1 MKELVISGKA
11 NQRETFAELRGRLN
25 GADVWACG
33 TDARDGADLYIE
45 LHGIETGRQNT
56 LREIPEAVYGLGLP
70 INNTICAAL
79 CLAWLKGCEK
89 VTVAGCPM
97 DASDEYKEQ
106 KPALA
111 WVCGWLN
118 AKGMKVVWEDGPK
131 NIDYGRNQ

>member
-1 MKELVISGKA
+1 
-11 NQRETFAELRGRLN
+11 
-25 GADVWACG
+25 
-33 TDARDGADLYIE
+33 
-45 LHGIETGRQNT
+45 
-56 LREIPEAVYGLGLP
+56 
-70 INNTICAAL
+70 
-79 CLAWLKGCEK
+79 
-89 VTVAGCPM
+89 M